1 MSSFNEFLGLEPPDV
16 LRQAIILTLLCAV
29 FPALQFIIL
38 SVVKFFHPSI
48 VDDGQNTLQTLAH
61 TKVEFQKMAN
71 SVFMEKNKKHH
82 ESIRKWLSITTLNA
96 NNYSQDERNSN
107 TPALD
112 KNVDGRSAIIMTFDS
127 QALIPSEDV
136 IKQGGGRMPT
146 SSVSETPMMR
156 MINYHVYVMGW
167 MDRLEQL
174 NVGLKLSHMTELRK
188 KRLPWRGVVDVLR
201 TIDDEPRFPSALNYS
216 LVRAL
221 KDRKDWNYAEMGTRL
236 DPQTLSEKPW
246 PQIRLQA
253 NSYMNSFLVD
263 VLLYWF
269 QIWFSLVLAQIIFS

>member
-1 MSSFNEFLGLEPPDV
+1 MSSCSEMFGLAPDV
-16 LRQAIILTLLCAV
+16 PRQAMTLALLCAV
-29 FPALQFIIL
+29 IPVLQLIIL

-48 VDDGQNTLQTLAH
+48 VNDGQNTLQSLAH
-61 TKVEFQKMAN
+61 TKNEFQNMAK
-71 SVFMEKNKKHH
+71 SVLTGRNKKHH

-107 TPALD
+107 APVLD

-167 MDRLEQL
+167 TDRLEQL

-201 TIDDEPRFPSALNYS
+201 TIEDKARLPSALNYS
-216 LVRAL
+216 VVRAL

-246 PQIRLQA
+246 PQIRDQA

-263 VLLYWF
+263 VFLHWF
-269 QIWFSLVLAQIIFS
+269 KIWFSLVLIKVLLS

>member
-1 MSSFNEFLGLEPPDV
+1 MASFEEFVGLEPTDV
-16 LRQAIILTLLCAV
+16 RRQTIVLTLLCVMYFVAQ
-29 FPALQFIIL
+29 LIIIL
-38 SVVKFFHPSI
+38 AVKLFHPSI
-48 VDDGQNTLQTLAH
+48 VNDRQNTLQTLAD
-61 TKVEFQKMAN
+61 TEREFKKMAN
-71 SVFMEKNKKHH
+71 VLLNEKNKKHH

-146 SSVSETPMMR
+146 SSFSETPMMR

-167 MDRLEQL
+167 TDRLEQL

-188 KRLPWRGVVDVLR
+188 KRLPWRRVVDVLR
-201 TIDDEPRFPSALNYS
+201 TIDDKPRFPSGL
-216 LVRAL
+216 
-221 KDRKDWNYAEMGTRL
+221 
-236 DPQTLSEKPW
+236 LSTSVW
-246 PQIRLQA
+246 
-253 NSYMNSFLVD
+253 
-263 VLLYWF
+263 
-269 QIWFSLVLAQIIFS
+269 